1 MESNPFRLSQKGRRF
16 RGPDFPAYRNTPC
29 YRQAPIKSAGWRI
42 CSCETDSLASAKAA
56 VGSTRAML
64 GRLSEPDKDSD
75 PAIDGLQRPL
85 RKTFR
90 DFRFLRVHGTDA
102 ITASHGIHDI
112 HGMHGM
118 HGMQSGHG
126 IHGCHGIDGMRGS
139 EGVYAGYGMGGIDA
153 MDGRNNTSG
162 INGISGMYGIIG
174 ISAVSGTDGRT
185 AKEGND
191 ILLTD
196 HSYETETCF
205 YLRLQSERRNRQ
217 IDLYGTA
224 RRHLA
229 LHGRIPRIGSRLRLS
244 SEKHFRPAQKGTGP
258 ARPEP
263 PLQIITYS
271 SVRSDTQRNLAGDR
285 LYSGKGPYGRG
296 QAARYAEGTGRF
308 RTVRPSGYGRHPGR
322 PADALR
328 HRPDIRADEGGPL
341 CDGKHAR
348 VRQIGR

>member
-1 MESNPFRLSQKGRRF
+1 
-16 RGPDFPAYRNTPC
+16 
-29 YRQAPIKSAGWRI
+29 
-42 CSCETDSLASAKAA
+42 
-56 VGSTRAML
+56 ML
-64 GRLSEPDKDSD
+64 GRLSEPNKDSD
-75 PAIDGLQRPL
+75 PAIDGLQRPP
-85 RKTFR
+85 RRTFR
-90 DFRFLRVHGTDA
+90 DFRFLRVHGMNA
-102 ITASHGIHDI
+102 KTASHGIHDI
-112 HGMHGM
+112 HGMHDS
-118 HGMQSGHG
+118 HGMQCGHG

-139 EGVYAGYGMGGIDA
+139 EGVYAEYGIGGIDA

-162 INGISGMYGIIG
+162 INDVSGMDGIIG

-196 HSYETETCF
+196 HSYGTETCF

-224 RRHLA
+224 RRHPA
-229 LHGRIPRIGSRLRLS
+229 LHERIPRIGSRLRLS

-258 ARPEP
+258 ARPER
-263 PLQIITYS
+263 PLQIVACP
-271 SVRSDTQRNLAGDR
+271 SVRSHAPGNLAGDR
-285 LYSGKGPYGRG
+285 LRSGKGPYGRG
-296 QAARYAEGTGRF
+296 QAARYAERAGRF

-328 HRPDIRADEGGPL
+328 HRPDICSDESRPL

>member
-1 MESNPFRLSQKGRRF
+1 
-16 RGPDFPAYRNTPC
+16 
-29 YRQAPIKSAGWRI
+29 
-42 CSCETDSLASAKAA
+42 
-56 VGSTRAML
+56 ML

-85 RKTFR
+85 RRTFR

-118 HGMQSGHG
+118 HGMHDSHGMQCGHG
-126 IHGCHGIDGMRGS
+126 IHGCHGIDSIHGA

-153 MDGRNNTSG
+153 MDGCNSTSG
-162 INGISGMYGIIG
+162 INGVSGMDGIIG

-191 ILLTD
+191 ILLTN
-196 HSYETETCF
+196 HSYGTETCF

-224 RRHLA
+224 RRHPA

-258 ARPEP
+258 ARPER
-263 PLQIITYS
+263 PLQIITCP

-285 LYSGKGPYGRG
+285 LYPGKGPYGRG
-296 QAARYAEGTGRF
+296 QAARYAERAGRF
-308 RTVRPSGYGRHPGR
+308 RTVRSAGNGRHSGR
-322 PADALR
+322 PTDAIC
-328 HRPDIRADEGGPL
+328 HQPDIRADEGGPL
-341 CDGKHAR
+341 RDGKHTR
-348 VRQIGR
+348 VRQIGQ

>member
-1 MESNPFRLSQKGRRF
+1 
-16 RGPDFPAYRNTPC
+16 
-29 YRQAPIKSAGWRI
+29 
-42 CSCETDSLASAKAA
+42 
-56 VGSTRAML
+56 ML
-64 GRLSEPDKDSD
+64 GRLSEPNKDSD
-75 PAIDGLQRPL
+75 PAIDGLRRPL

-90 DFRFLRVHGTDA
+90 DFRFLRVHGMNA
-102 ITASHGIHDI
+102 ITASLGIHDI

-139 EGVYAGYGMGGIDA
+139 EGVYAEYGIGGIDA

-162 INGISGMYGIIG
+162 INDVSGMDGIIG
-174 ISAVSGTDGRT
+174 ISAVSGTNGRT
-185 AKEGND
+185 AGERND

-196 HSYETETCF
+196 HSYGTETCF

-224 RRHLA
+224 RRHPA
-229 LHGRIPRIGSRLRLS
+229 LHERIPRIGSRLRLS

-258 ARPEP
+258 ARPEH
-263 PLQIITYS
+263 PLQIVACP
-271 SVRSDTQRNLAGDR
+271 SVRSDTQRDLAGDR
-285 LYSGKGPYGRG
+285 LHPGKGSYGRG
-296 QAARYAEGTGRF
+296 QAARYAERAGRF

-322 PADALR
+322 TADAIC

-341 CDGKHAR
+341 RDGKHAR